1 MSEKGPFLP
10 LLPHK
15 LKQMKKNDFKQ
26 DYDLLLSRHA
36 ALEAAVVDF
45 ANSLQKI
52 GLLEPESTSVRILP
66 KLLFNTDYGKRHDI
80 MMYFVEMMSKGLIE
94 NTEKSLIEFLSEM
107 TNLGPMSAI
116 KNHYYRCQREYVR

>member
-1 MSEKGPFLP
+1 
-10 LLPHK
+10 
-15 LKQMKKNDFKQ
+15 MKKNVLKQ

-52 GLLEPESTSVRILP
+52 GLLEPESTSVGIYP

-80 MMYFVEMMSKGLIE
+80 MMHFVEMMSKGLIE
-94 NTEKSLIEFLSEM
+94 NTEKSLAEFLSEM
-107 TNLGPMSAI
+107 TKLGSVSSV
-116 KNHYYRCQREYVR
+116 KKLYYRCQREYVRK

>member
-1 MSEKGPFLP
+1 MR
-10 LLPHK
+10 
-15 LKQMKKNDFKQ
+15 KNELKQ

-45 ANSLQKI
+45 ANSLQRI
-52 GLLEPESTSVRILP
+52 GLGSTSAGICP

-94 NTEKSLIEFLSEM
+94 ETEKSLAEFLSEM
-107 TNLGPMSAI
+107 TNLGSVSSV
-116 KNHYYRCQREYVR
+116 KKLYYRCQREYVRK